1 VGAVVDVNPRT
12 AASSPLFSSPADLAH
27 RVHTGE
33 TIETYVLLLP
43 PQVISTMT
51 SLRVPHNQI
60 LLTKTAGILGWHRT
74 GRPLTKE

>member
-60 LLTKTAGILGWHRT
+60 LLTKRREFSVGTAPGGL
-74 GRPLTKE
+74 